1 MNDKLKL
8 TLNEAGSLLLGAG
21 IVQLSKDIVT
31 GLIIVAVGAAIKITV
46 AVLKKKGIVVT
57 SENKQ

>member
-21 IVQLSKDIVT
+21 LVQLTKDILT
-31 GLIIVAVGAAIKITV
+31 GLSIVVVGAILKITV

-57 SENKQ
+57 AENK

>member
-21 IVQLSKDIVT
+21 LVQLTKDILT
-31 GLIIVAVGAAIKITV
+31 GLIVFGVGAVIKITV

-57 SENKQ
+57 AENK